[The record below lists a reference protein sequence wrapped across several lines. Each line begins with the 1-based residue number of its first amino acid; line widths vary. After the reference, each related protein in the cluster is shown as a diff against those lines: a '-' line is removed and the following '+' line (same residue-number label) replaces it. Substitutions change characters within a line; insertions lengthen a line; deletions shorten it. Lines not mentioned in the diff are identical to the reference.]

1 MIKQYFYITTLSLAI
16 LLVAF
21 LLFPSKERQNKFF
34 EEEIEKIQEQR
45 DALTAKEKELEKM
58 STEKDWEEVDED
70 QEKIIIPIPKP
81 NVDIRG

>member
-1 MIKQYFYITTLSLAI
+1 MEK
-16 LLVAF
+16 
-21 LLFPSKERQNKFF
+21 QNKFF

>member
-1 MIKQYFYITTLSLAI
+1 
-16 LLVAF
+16 
-21 LLFPSKERQNKFF
+21 
-34 EEEIEKIQEQR
+34 
-45 DALTAKEKELEKM
+45 M

>member
-1 MIKQYFYITTLSLAI
+1 MIKQYFYITTFSLAI